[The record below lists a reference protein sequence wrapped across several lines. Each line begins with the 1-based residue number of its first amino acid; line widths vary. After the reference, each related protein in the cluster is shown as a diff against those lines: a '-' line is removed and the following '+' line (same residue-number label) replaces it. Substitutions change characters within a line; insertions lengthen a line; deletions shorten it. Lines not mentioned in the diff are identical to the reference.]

1 MKQDTDWHKTCKCE
15 CRLDASVCNNKQWW
29 NNDKCR
35 CECKDLI
42 DKGVCDKKSIW
53 NPSNCDCEYDK
64 SCDVGEYLY
73 YKNCK
78 CKKSLVDKLVGKCT
92 ENIDVVKIA
101 GITLTGHENKCIWFC
116 TIYVVLIVIIF
127 TTSIGIVLILFILV
141 GT

>member
-1 MKQDTDWHKTCKCE
+1 MQVFVIINNGGIMINAGVNAKT
-15 CRLDASVCNNKQWW
+15 W
-29 NNDKCR
+29 
-35 CECKDLI
+35 LI
-42 DKGVCDKKSIW
+42 KVCDKKSIW

-127 TTSIGIVLILFILV
+127 TISIGIVLILFILV

>member
-64 SCDVGEYLY
+64 SCDVGECLY
-73 YKNCK
+73 YENCK

-101 GITLTGHENKCIWFC
+101 GITLTGHENKCI
-116 TIYVVLIVIIF
+116 
-127 TTSIGIVLILFILV
+127 
-141 GT
+141 